1 MKQPRPVRVRA
12 SIAATVRCVSSLS
25 RIIAHAALSLAL
37 LSPSIAHAVT
47 PRATQDSLVAASLAK
62 IASHGDLTSLRVANL
77 RDVRADVSR
86 LYAPRGWAP
95 VWSTDGQLTPAAR
108 ATLVSLTHIAE
119 RGLDPSDYDVARLSR
134 LAQSQLANVEDRAE
148 FDMTL
153 SVATLRVLRAL
164 YFGRVNPTDVHRT
177 LHVSRDSVDLA
188 ETVTR
193 LLESGMPDSSFD
205 AAEPQFAEYQTLK
218 RALAIYRARNSAD
231 DSVAQSR
238 IAQIELTMERW
249 RWLPRTF
256 DVPPV
261 IVNIPAYH
269 LNVLSDDGVVSPLS
283 MDVVVGSTDGHRT
296 PIFADTIRFVE
307 FAPYWI
313 VPLTI
318 AKAEL
323 IPLAMR
329 DPHILTVN
337 NYEIV
342 NRRGQVMV
350 PTVPALKQV
359 LAGSAYIRQ
368 LPGGSNS
375 LGKVKFL
382 FPNAFDVYLHDSPV
396 QSDFQRTRR
405 DQSHGC
411 IRIADPRGLAVW
423 LLREQPEWTAAR
435 IDSAMTGRMPTRVA
449 VTRGVPVYLFYAT
462 AVAGADGGVQ
472 FHSDIYG
479 FDAALAAQLARGTA
493 TQTTVVEAAEAVSP
507 RQ

>member
-1 MKQPRPVRVRA
+1 MKQPRSVRVRA
-12 SIAATVRCVSSLS
+12 WIADTVRCDRSLS
-25 RIIAHAALSLAL
+25 RILSRAALSLAL

-47 PRATQDSLVAASLAK
+47 PRATQDSLVTASLAK
-62 IASHGDLTSLRVANL
+62 IVAHGDLASLRVANL

-108 ATLVSLTHIAE
+108 ATLVSLTLIAE

-134 LAQSQLANVEDRAE
+134 LAQSPLANVEDRAE

-153 SVATLRVLRAL
+153 SVATLRALRAL
-164 YFGRVNPTDVHRT
+164 YFGRVNPTEVQPT
-177 LHVSRDSVDLA
+177 LHISRDSVDLA
-188 ETVTR
+188 QIVTH
-193 LLESGMPDSSFD
+193 LLESGTPDSSFD

-218 RALAIYRARNSAD
+218 RALAVYRARNSAD

-269 LNVLSDDGVVSPLS
+269 LNVLSNDGVVSPLS
-283 MDVVVGSTDGHRT
+283 MDVVVGSTDGHQT

-323 IPLAMR
+323 LPLAMR

-342 NRRGQVMV
+342 NRLGKVMV

-368 LPGGSNS
+368 LPGGANS

-479 FDAALAAQLARGTA
+479 FDAALSAQLARGAA
-493 TQTTVVEAAEAVSP
+493 TQTTVVEAAEAVS
-507 RQ
+507 RQP